1 MRNMFVVITAAFCFA
16 AAAPAVL
23 QTPQKPDSLVKAKD
37 SAVKV
42 KDSAAA
48 PAAVVPAA
56 FGRITVTST
65 PAQAE
70 VSVDSVVKGEC
81 PVTVDSLQQGT
92 HVLIVK
98 KKGYFGKKITVRVTP
113 DSTVAVA
120 VSLVKPGRIV
130 LKSDP
135 DQARVFLDGKEAGVT
150 PYDNGAVKP
159 GSHTVRCEK
168 DSFVPFE
175 KQLFI
180 AEGAE
185 DTLSV
190 ALSVKQ
196 ERPVEAKKAPAPA
209 KKSKFDKMTTA
220 IVAGLFAVFGIV
232 LFSIEIEET
241 SK

>member
-1 MRNMFVVITAAFCFA
+1 MRNMIVVTTVVFCFA
-16 AAAPAVL
+16 AAAFAVQPA
-23 QTPQKPDSLVKAKD
+23 PQKPDSLVKAKD

-42 KDSAAA
+42 KDSAAVPV
-48 PAAVVPAA
+48 PAAPVA
-56 FGRITVTST
+56 FGRITVTSA

-70 VSVDSVVKGEC
+70 VTVDSVVKGEC
-81 PVTVDSLQQGT
+81 PLSVDSLQQGT

-98 KKGYFGKKITVRVTP
+98 KKGYFGKKITVRVTA
-113 DSTVAVA
+113 DSTVTVA
-120 VSLVKPGRIV
+120 VNLVKPGRLI
-130 LKSDP
+130 LKSEP

-150 PYDNGAVKP
+150 PYDNAAVKP
-159 GSHTVRCEK
+159 GSHAVRCEK
-168 DSFVPFE
+168 ESFVPFE

-185 DTLSV
+185 ETLSV

-196 ERPVEAKKAPAPA
+196 EQPVEVKKAPAPA
-209 KKSKFDKMTTA
+209 NKSKFNTITTA
-220 IVAGLFAVFGIV
+220 VVAGLFAVFAII